1 MCLFYVILPVAC
13 LNKFIER
20 YINKI
25 DYITVDRGDG
35 MSDDAEEDNPVLV
48 TEAVEEND
56 ENTQVNNPASE
67 FDSKVPSNTGQ

>member
-35 MSDDAEEDNPVLV
+35 MSDDAEEDKHPRH
-48 TEAVEEND
+48 
-56 ENTQVNNPASE
+56 TQHKRQA
-67 FDSKVPSNTGQ
+67 